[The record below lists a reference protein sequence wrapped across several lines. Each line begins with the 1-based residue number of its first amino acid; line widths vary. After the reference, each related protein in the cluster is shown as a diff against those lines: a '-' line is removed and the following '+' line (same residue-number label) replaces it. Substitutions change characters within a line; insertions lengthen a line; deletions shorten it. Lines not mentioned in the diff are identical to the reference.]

1 MRADVRCGDHFEAD
15 REYPERLH
23 MKLDRVAVCACAG
36 GERKARVA
44 AEAELAVRAGEHCR
58 TLAADADI
66 RGGER
71 DRTHA
76 HGVLELHAQLITRDR
91 RPPDQAHRRATP
103 TGSGP
108 PRAEAP
114 PPRPVPSLRRTR

>member
-1 MRADVRCGDHFEAD
+1 MRADVRCGEHLEAD
-15 REYPERLH
+15 REFPERLH

-66 RGGER
+66 RGGGR
-71 DRTHA
+71 DRTI
-76 HGVLELHAQLITRDR
+76 GPRVLELHAQLITRD
-91 RPPDQAHRRATP
+91 
-103 TGSGP
+103 
-108 PRAEAP
+108 
-114 PPRPVPSLRRTR
+114 PRPHDPAPRR